1 MRVKKVYYSNLGVY
15 FFDLFKGD
23 LNSFPKII
31 EGIINLDPERKID
44 VPVVY
49 EELTYL
55 YCFVYFQVLNA
66 RFKANFNII
75 EKSFRNELGQYLKKS
90 QSKPSATRIEGQL
103 SRSLRA
109 YRKQYL
115 LTVGKQP
122 GRDGQIK
129 FASYI
134 AERLL
139 DSESSRKASVLMFMM
154 SIYGGIVSNL
164 TKIIDTS
171 IDILK

>member
-1 MRVKKVYYSNLGVY
+1 MRVKKVYYSNLGLY
-15 FFDLFKGD
+15 FFDLFKVD

-31 EGIINLDPERKID
+31 EGIMNLDPERKID
-44 VPVVY
+44 VPFLY

-66 RFKANFNII
+66 RFKSNFKII
-75 EKSFRNELGQYLKKS
+75 EKSFRAELGLYLKQS
-90 QSKPSATRIEGQL
+90 QSKPSAARIEGHL
-103 SRSLRA
+103 SQSLRD

-115 LTVGKQP
+115 LTAGKQP

-129 FASYI
+129 FAAYM

-139 DSESSRKASVLMFMM
+139 DSESSRKLPVLMFMM

-171 IDILK
+171 IEVLK